1 MKSIGKELAIHSE
14 TERGIWVTWTVIV
27 VLSSLLG
34 DSLILIGTI
43 KYKAIKLNKIIVAVM
58 QHMAVCDILQ
68 TVLRVLPTTL
78 ALITDDWF
86 LGEVLCHIHHNM
98 GHVCNG
104 VTLFLTCSLTTVKY
118 LIVRYPF
125 RARVWTARL
134 GHKVC
139 VAVWLLQLC
148 LVAPT
153 TVVDVLIGGTVYFN
167 YWTYTCAYDISNYPT
182 GSKWYASSGYI
193 VFTFIPVVIMIVTST
208 LLLMAAKR
216 SAARQGHGL
225 QMSGVITVLLTVMVL
240 IISNVPTIVALL
252 ITFIEPGFDVGGTT
266 WGVAASIQYVNIM
279 ANFFIYALTVR
290 SFKEFLKVKTLSLL
304 SSLGVTIEGQR
315 PQQAQRPPHQQA
327 AHGQGRPA
335 QQHQQD
341 EDPPQQEGPLQQE
354 GPPQR
359 SVEGEASHVP
369 AIELVELEREE
380 QQHMS
385 TIQDTSV

>member
-1 MKSIGKELAIHSE
+1 M
-14 TERGIWVTWTVIV
+14 
-27 VLSSLLG
+27 
-34 DSLILIGTI
+34 
-43 KYKAIKLNKIIVAVM
+43 
-58 QHMAVCDILQ
+58 
-68 TVLRVLPTTL
+68 
-78 ALITDDWF
+78 
-86 LGEVLCHIHHNM
+86 
-98 GHVCNG
+98 
-104 VTLFLTCSLTTVKY
+104 
-118 LIVRYPF
+118 
-125 RARVWTARL
+125 WTARL

-315 PQQAQRPPHQQA
+315 PQQAQIPLHHQQA
-327 AHGQGRPA
+327 AHGQGRIA
-335 QQHQQD
+335 QQRQQGEDPLQREELPQD
-341 EDPPQQEGPLQQE
+341 ENPSLQQE
-354 GPPQR
+354 SAPQERPLQR
-359 SVEGEASHVP
+359 SVEVEASHVP
-369 AIELVELEREE
+369 AIELGEVQREE